1 MEQHYATIVELVES
15 QGAKIF
21 SVEFVKKDGSY
32 RRMQCQNAATA
43 THCVAEPSER
53 AKRAAATRRENHPN
67 LLPIFSMDAAAI
79 RSINMDTLL
88 RLTGSG
94 KVLWEAGNAGQLI
107 YEAKHVG
114 EAA

>member
-1 MEQHYATIVELVES
+1 MDYDAIVALIEA
-15 QGAKIF
+15 QGSRIF

-67 LLPIFSMDAAAI
+67 LLPVFSMDAGAI

-88 RLTGSG
+88 RINGQGT
-94 KVLWEAGNAGQLI
+94 VLWEVENAGQLI
-107 YEAKHVG
+107 YEAKKFGV
-114 EAA
+114 AA

>member
-1 MEQHYATIVELVES
+1 MDYATIISLIEA
-15 QGAKIF
+15 QGSRIF

-43 THCVAEPSER
+43 THCVTDPSDR

-67 LLPIFSMDAAAI
+67 LLPVFSMDAGAI

-88 RLTGSG
+88 RLTGEG
-94 KVLWEAGNAGQLI
+94 KVLWEVENAGQLI
-107 YEAKHVG
+107 YEAKNLKEV
-114 EAA
+114 A